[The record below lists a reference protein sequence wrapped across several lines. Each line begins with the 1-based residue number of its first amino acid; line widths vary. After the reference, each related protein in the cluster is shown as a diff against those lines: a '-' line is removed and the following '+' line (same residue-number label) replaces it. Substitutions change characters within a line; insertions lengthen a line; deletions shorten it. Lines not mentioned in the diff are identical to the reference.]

1 VIVEKLHR
9 FSRFSRIVGE
19 KNILLL
25 KNKCVL
31 VLGCGGVGGYVVE
44 GIVRSGIGTVI
55 LVDGD
60 IIDITNINRQITA
73 LESTVGLKKVD
84 VLEQRILD
92 INPCCNVIKIDKF
105 IDSSCIDEL
114 FSYSIDYFVD
124 ACDTISIKKEV
135 IRQCI
140 FRNILLISSMGT
152 GNHLDPSKLQIT
164 DIRNTFNDPVAR
176 ILRKFVRD
184 ENIKEK
190 VLVLFS
196 SEVPIKTN
204 EGYLGSVSFVPSCA
218 GLFIAGYIIRELID
232 LC

>member
-1 VIVEKLHR
+1 MIVEKLHR

-114 FSYSIDYFVD
+114 
-124 ACDTISIKKEV
+124 
-135 IRQCI
+135 
-140 FRNILLISSMGT
+140 
-152 GNHLDPSKLQIT
+152 LD
-164 DIRNTFNDPVAR
+164 
-176 ILRKFVRD
+176 RK
-184 ENIKEK
+184 
-190 VLVLFS
+190 
-196 SEVPIKTN
+196 
-204 EGYLGSVSFVPSCA
+204 SVV
-218 GLFIAGYIIRELID
+218 
-232 LC
+232 